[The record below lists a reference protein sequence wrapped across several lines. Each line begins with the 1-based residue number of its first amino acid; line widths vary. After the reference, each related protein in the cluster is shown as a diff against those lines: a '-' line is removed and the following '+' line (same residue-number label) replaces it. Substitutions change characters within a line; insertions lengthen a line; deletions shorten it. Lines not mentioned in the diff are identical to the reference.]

1 MEPLQSLLSISQDKD
16 STLREFLPDET
27 VQQLWNVTYVEDDIY
42 LDDRVILVSKM
53 SGLIT
58 GRGKVIRIADDHITL
73 KRSWATTYKLSEVY
87 IFSSQKRKTNREKRE
102 LYAAILRSLK

>member
-1 MEPLQSLLSISQDKD
+1 M
-16 STLREFLPDET
+16 
-27 VQQLWNVTYVEDDIY
+27 TYVEDDIY

>member
-58 GRGKVIRIADDHITL
+58 GRA
-73 KRSWATTYKLSEVY
+73 KL
-87 IFSSQKRKTNREKRE
+87 
-102 LYAAILRSLK
+102 

>member
-1 MEPLQSLLSISQDKD
+1 MEPLQSLLSISRDKD

-27 VQQLWNVTYVEDDIY
+27 VQKLWNVTFVDEIY
-42 LDDRVILVSKM
+42 LDDSVILVSKM

-58 GRGKVIRIADDHITL
+58 GRGKVIRVADDHITL
-73 KRSWATTYKLSEVY
+73 KRSWATTYKLSDAY
-87 IFSSQKRKTNREKRE
+87 AFSSQKRKTNREKRE